1 MRAVDVIQKKRDG
14 VELSFDEIQF
24 FINGYVA
31 GEIPDYQ
38 ASAFLMACCF
48 QPLSPRET
56 ADLTE
61 VMRVS
66 GDTID
71 FSTQIPGYTVDK
83 HSTGGVGDK
92 TTLVLGPL
100 VAACGGVVA
109 KMSGRGL
116 GHTGG
121 TLDKLES
128 VEGLRTELE
137 RDEFIAIVNRVG
149 LAVCGQTGN
158 VVPAD
163 KKLYSLRDVTATV
176 EDTAL
181 ISASIMSK
189 KLAISNKGIILDVKT
204 GKGAFM
210 KTMDGALQLASRMVE
225 IGTLMGRDVRAL
237 VTEMGLPLGLAVGN
251 ALEVREA
258 VATLRGEGPEDLL
271 NLCME
276 LGSRLL
282 VMGSI
287 ASSLEEGREKIL
299 GAVRDGSGLKRLEEM
314 VEGQGGSVHSLHNLK
329 ISNNCIDLK
338 SEQEGWIAEMDAL
351 SVGLGAMKLGAGRE
365 TKDDVI
371 DLSVGLEILKKPGD
385 RVAKSDSLMKI
396 YYGSDEGLED
406 VVSQLRS
413 ALKISS
419 SQVKAPPLILAE
431 VTGSEV
437 IRYDQ

>member
-1 MRAVDVIQKKRDG
+1 MRAVDLIHKKREG
-14 VELSFDEIQF
+14 HELSFDEINF
-24 FINGYVA
+24 FINGYVK
-31 GEIPDYQ
+31 GDVPDYQ

-48 QPLSPRET
+48 QPLTARET

-61 VMRVS
+61 VMRTS

-71 FSTQIPGYTVDK
+71 FSSQIQGYTVDK

-100 VAACGGVVA
+100 VAACGGIVA

-121 TLDKLES
+121 TLDKLEAIQ
-128 VEGLRTELE
+128 GLKTELE
-137 RDEFIAIVNRVG
+137 RDEFISIVNRIG

-163 KKLYSLRDVTATV
+163 KKLYALRDVTATV

-181 ISASIMSK
+181 IAASIMSK
-189 KLAISNKGIILDVKT
+189 KLAISNQGIILDVKT

-210 KTMDGALQLASRMVE
+210 KSMEGALQLASRMVE

-237 VTEMGLPLGLAVGN
+237 VTEMGLPLGRAVGN

-258 VATLRGEGPEDLL
+258 VQTLRGEGPEDLL
-271 NLCME
+271 DLCVE

-282 VMGSI
+282 VMGSL
-287 ASSLEEGREKIL
+287 AHSLEEGREKIRA
-299 GAVRDGSGLKRLEEM
+299 AVKDGSGLKKLEAM
-314 VEGQGGSVHSLHNLK
+314 VEAQGGSISSLHNLE
-329 ISNNCIDLK
+329 IAPGIHDLK
-338 SEQEGWIAEMDAL
+338 SSEVGWLAEMDAL
-351 SVGLGAMKLGAGRE
+351 SIGLAAMRLGAGRE
-365 TKDDVI
+365 TKDDQI
-371 DLSVGLEILKKPGD
+371 DLSVGLEILKKPGE
-385 RVAKSDSLMKI
+385 RVFHGDPLIRI
-396 YYGSDEGLED
+396 YYSKEEGLQEVID
-406 VVSQLRS
+406 ELQT
-413 ALKISS
+413 ALSFSS
-419 SQVKAPPLILAE
+419 TEVGTVPLILAE
-431 VTGSEV
+431 VGQGEM